1 MSSVVG
7 YLASSQESPDE
18 GNDERLDFVNPTTS
32 DLSLPGETF
41 LKAAVSLKDQVLYYV
56 VRIYVR
62 ARIFSSKRTSISW
75 LLFFFFLVAVGR
87 NRW

>member
-7 YLASSQESPDE
+7 HLASSPESPDK
-18 GNDERLDFVNPTTS
+18 GNNERLDLVNPTTS

-56 VRIYVR
+56 VCSY
-62 ARIFSSKRTSISW
+62 
-75 LLFFFFLVAVGR
+75 LLNYLKEDFNFFACFFFGGR